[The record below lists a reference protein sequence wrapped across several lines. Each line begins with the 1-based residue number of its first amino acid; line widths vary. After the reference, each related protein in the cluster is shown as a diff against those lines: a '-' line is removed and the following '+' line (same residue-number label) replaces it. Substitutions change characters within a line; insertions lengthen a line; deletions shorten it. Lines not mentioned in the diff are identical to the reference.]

1 MTQAAMIQVDGL
13 SYRYPGAT
21 RNAIDALSLRVARGA
36 LFGLLGPNGSGKTT
50 LAALLM
56 DLLTPAAGHIRIGT
70 EGNRPRVALV
80 PQEYAFY
87 TRLSVIENLHFFA
100 GVQGVKDEARIASV
114 IATAGLEDWRDTRA
128 AHLSGGLKRRLNLA
142 IGLLAEP
149 ELLLLD
155 EPTVGIDP
163 QSRHFILEA
172 IRRIN
177 ANGATV
183 VYSSHYMEEVQ
194 ALCSE
199 IGILDRGRLLA
210 TGSLDEL
217 LGQAGDSTL
226 LLGLEREPDRTLAAA
241 LRAMDGVSLD
251 GRDIRLP
258 HCSPAQLRDLLARLD
273 QAGVEPGR
281 LRYGHADLEA
291 LFLHLTGHQLR
302 D

>member
-1 MTQAAMIQVDGL
+1 MNAGPMIRVDQL
-13 SYRYPGAT
+13 SYRYPGA
-21 RNAIDALSLRVARGA
+21 RHNAIDDLSLEVARGT

-50 LAALLM
+50 LASLLM
-56 DLLTPAAGHIRIGT
+56 GLLSPRAGQIRTGT
-70 EGNRPRVALV
+70 RGQRPRAALV

-87 TRLSVIENLHFFA
+87 TRLSVIENLEFFA
-100 GVQGVKDEARIASV
+100 GIQNVRDRSRIAGV
-114 IATAGLEDWRDTRA
+114 IETAGLQHYRRARA

-163 QSRHFILEA
+163 QSRHFILDA

-177 ANGATV
+177 AAGTTV

-210 TGSLDEL
+210 QGDLASLLDGGGNTDL
-217 LGQAGDSTL
+217 RLGMRSA
-226 LLGLEREPDRTLAAA
+226 PAPALAAE
-241 LRAMDGVSLD
+241 LTQIDGLSLQ
-251 GRDIRLP
+251 GTEISLAN
-258 HCSPAQLRDLLARLD
+258 CSPAQLQALLAQLHA
-273 QAGVEPGR
+273 AGVEPGR
-281 LRYGHADLEA
+281 LRYGHADLES

>member
-1 MTQAAMIQVDGL
+1 MTQAAMIHVDEL
-13 SYRYPGAT
+13 SYRYPGVT
-21 RNAIDALSLRVARGA
+21 RNAIDALSLRVPRGA

-50 LAALLM
+50 LAALLTG
-56 DLLTPAAGHIRIGT
+56 LLRPRAGRIRIGQ
-70 EGNRPRVALV
+70 EGHRPRVALV

-87 TRLSVIENLHFFA
+87 TRLSVLENLHFFA
-100 GVQGVKDEARIASV
+100 GVQGLRDEARIAGV
-114 IATAGLEDWRDTRA
+114 VATAGLEDWRHTRA

-163 QSRHFILEA
+163 QSRHFILGA

-177 ANGATV
+177 AAGTTV

-199 IGILDRGRLLA
+199 IGILDHGRLLA

-217 LGQAGDSTL
+217 LGDTGDTAL
-226 LLGLEREPDRTLAAA
+226 LLGMANEPEVALASRLRGTQGLSLQGRE
-241 LRAMDGVSLD
+241 
-251 GRDIRLP
+251 IRVPQCTPLQLQNLL
-258 HCSPAQLRDLLARLD
+258 AQLE
-273 QAGVEPGR
+273 QAGIAPTR
-281 LRYGHADLEA
+281 LRYGHADLEG